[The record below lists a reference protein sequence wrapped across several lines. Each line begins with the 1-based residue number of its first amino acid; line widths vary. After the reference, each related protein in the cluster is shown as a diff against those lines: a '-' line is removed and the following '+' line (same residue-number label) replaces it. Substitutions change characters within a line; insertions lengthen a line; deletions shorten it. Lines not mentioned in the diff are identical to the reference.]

1 MAEIDRTEWDGDAAM
16 SRAASSD
23 DPAAAYRAICAG
35 RKDGDPAVQ
44 SSWALPHHKNPGD
57 PPNAAGVR
65 NSLSRLPQTDDLT
78 NRDAAESHLQA
89 HMDDIHAAEGER
101 SEDAPLEVT
110 AEAEEPAQVETT
122 DELHT
127 FSVVDAL
134 EVRNLAKREIGAF
147 IVPWNVTVNT
157 PQGLEEFQRGA
168 FAGTDPGRVKLRME
182 HQNPVAGKGIALEE
196 RADGA
201 YMTFSVSKTAKGDE
215 ILTLAADGVTDGVS
229 VGFMERPGGTV
240 IQQRN
245 GRRVRVHRKVDLR
258 EVSTTWQPVYE
269 RAAVQ
274 YVRSKTSEEAPMPET
289 QAPAEGAAE
298 ETVHAPVQVP
308 TVDLGPLER
317 AFGAFTD
324 GIGERL
330 DKIEERYRSDF
341 QVPSTNQND
350 DEEQIRK
357 GDWANIVIRSLV
369 GDRVPE
375 LKTRAW
381 QDIVTADNLG
391 VVPEAFLSEMIGVID
406 PSRPFLSSTRKMPLP
421 AAGMTINVPVITQ
434 RPTTAVQATEKSL
447 IDSTKTIITSTGFE
461 AVTIAGGADI
471 SVQVLRRSSPS
482 YLDLFLELLGEAYAI
497 DAEDQALDALIAAVA
512 DGGPEPATA
521 MDPENLSLGDAFV
534 ASFDATRRAPD
545 TIWLST
551 QAVGEFIDAKA
562 SGTNAPLYPGLQAS
576 ATAAGGITGTVSG
589 LRPVHVPTL
598 DAKGAY
604 AIVGPSSGF
613 GWTEDGTFTL
623 QVDVPSKAGRDVA
636 LVGILWFMPLYPA
649 AFSLYNVAS

>member
-1 MAEIDRTEWDGDAAM
+1 MSDAQEDQVVDQTEE
-16 SRAASSD
+16 SVE
-23 DPAAAYRAICAG
+23 PAAE
-35 RKDGDPAVQ
+35 
-44 SSWALPHHKNPGD
+44 L
-57 PPNAAGVR
+57 
-65 NSLSRLPQTDDLT
+65 QTF
-78 NRDAAESHLQA
+78 N
-89 HMDDIHAAEGER
+89 
-101 SEDAPLEVT
+101 
-110 AEAEEPAQVETT
+110 
-122 DELHT
+122 
-127 FSVVDAL
+127 VVDAL
-134 EVRNLAKREIGAF
+134 EIRNLAKREIGAF
-147 IVPWNVTVNT
+147 IVPWGVTVNT

-168 FAGTDPGRVKLRME
+168 FAGVDPSRVKLRME
-182 HQNPVAGKGIALEE
+182 HQNPVAGKGVSIEE

-201 YMTFSVSKTAKGDE
+201 HMVFRVSKTAKGDE

-229 VGFMERPGGTV
+229 VGFMEKPGGTV

-245 GRRVRVHRKVDLR
+245 GRRVRVHRDVDLR

-274 YVRSKTSEEAPMPET
+274 YVRSHSTEEAPVAET
-289 QAPAEGAAE
+289 QAPAEGATPEPAP
-298 ETVHAPVQVP
+298 APVVVQQMD
-308 TVDLGPLER
+308 TSALER
-317 AFGAFTD
+317 AFGSFSENMT
-324 GIGERL
+324 ERL
-330 DKIEERYRSDF
+330 NQMEERYRSGF
-341 QVPSTNQND
+341 EVPAPGAEN
-350 DEEQIRK
+350 EQDANYRK
-357 GDWANIVIRSLV
+357 GDWTSLV
-369 GDRVPE
+369 IKTLAGERVPD
-375 LKTRAW
+375 LHTRAW

-406 PSRPFLSSTRKMPLP
+406 PSRPFLSSTRRLPLP
-421 AAGMTINVPVITQ
+421 SAGMTINVPVITQ
-434 RPTTAVQATEKSL
+434 RPTTAVQSAEKAL
-447 IDSTKTIITSTGFE
+447 IDSTKTIIGSTGFE

-482 YLDLFLELLGEAYAI
+482 YLDLFLELLGEAYAY
-497 DAEDQALDALIAAVA
+497 DSEDQALDALIAAIA
-512 DGGPEPATA
+512 DGGPEPASA
-521 MDPENLSLGDAFV
+521 LDPEDLSLGSAFV

-545 TIWLST
+545 TIWMST
-551 QAVGEFIDAKA
+551 KAVGEFIDAKA

-636 LVGILWFMPLYPA
+636 LVGILWAMPLYPA

>member
-1 MAEIDRTEWDGDAAM
+1 M
-16 SRAASSD
+16 SDPEVVDTPESD
-23 DPAAAYRAICAG
+23 DG
-35 RKDGDPAVQ
+35 VAVEP
-44 SSWALPHHKNPGD
+44 STEL
-57 PPNAAGVR
+57 
-65 NSLSRLPQTDDLT
+65 QTFD
-78 NRDAAESHLQA
+78 
-89 HMDDIHAAEGER
+89 
-101 SEDAPLEVT
+101 
-110 AEAEEPAQVETT
+110 
-122 DELHT
+122 
-127 FSVVDAL
+127 VVDSL
-134 EVRNLAKREIGAF
+134 EIRSLDKREIGAF
-147 IVPWNVTVNT
+147 IVPWNITVNT
-157 PQGLEEFQRGA
+157 PQGLEEFERGA
-168 FAGTDPGRVKLRME
+168 FAGIDPTKVKLRME
-182 HQNPVAGKGIALEE
+182 HQNPVAGKGVSLEE
-196 RADGA
+196 RSDGA
-201 YMTFSVSKTAKGDE
+201 YMVFRVSKTAKGDE

-229 VGFMERPGGTV
+229 VGFMEKPGGTV
-240 IQQRN
+240 IKQRS
-245 GRRVRVHRKVDLR
+245 GRRVRVHRSVDLR

-274 YVRSKTSEEAPMPET
+274 YVRSKT
-289 QAPAEGAAE
+289 APAEETPVPENQAAPE
-298 ETVHAPVQVP
+298 AAASEAPAAAPVVVQQMD
-308 TVDLGPLER
+308 TSALER
-317 AFGAFTD
+317 AFGEFSSNIT
-324 GIGERL
+324 ERL
-330 DKIEERYRSDF
+330 NAMDERYRSDF
-341 QVPSTNQND
+341 QVPAPGADT
-350 DEEQIRK
+350 DEATVRK
-357 GDWANIVIRSLV
+357 GEWTSIVMKALA

-406 PSRPFLSSTRKMPLP
+406 PSRPFLSTTRRLPLP

-434 RPTTAVQATEKSL
+434 RPTTAVQSAEKQL
-447 IDSTKTIITSTGFE
+447 IDSTKTIITSTGFDV
-461 AVTIAGGADI
+461 VTIAGGADI

-482 YLDLFLELLGEAYAI
+482 YLDLFLELLAEAYAI

-512 DGGPEPATA
+512 DGGPEPANA
-521 MDPENLSLGDAFV
+521 LDPENLSLGDAFV

-551 QAVGEFIDAKA
+551 KAVGEFIDAKA

-576 ATAAGGITGTVSG
+576 ATAAGGITGTISG

-636 LVGILWFMPLYPA
+636 LVGMLWAMPLYPA

>member
-1 MAEIDRTEWDGDAAM
+1 MTTEAEIQERAIDNGDWDGNAAM
-16 SRAASSD
+16 SACAKAD
-23 DPAAAYRAICAG
+23 DPAAAYAKVCAG
-35 RKDGDPAVQ
+35 KRDGDPALQ
-44 SSWALPHHKNPGD
+44 STWALPHHQTPGA
-57 PPNAAGVR
+57 PPNADGVR
-65 NSLSRLPQTDDLT
+65 NSLSRLPQADGLA
-78 NRDAAESHLQA
+78 NADAAHAHLQA
-89 HMDDIHAAEGER
+89 HMDDIHAAEGQR
-101 SEDAPLEVT
+101 SE
-110 AEAEEPAQVETT
+110 EEPQTVETSE
-122 DELHT
+122 ELHT
-127 FSVVDAL
+127 FSVLDAL
-134 EVRNLAKREIGAF
+134 EVRNLDKREIGAF
-147 IVPWNVTVNT
+147 IVPWGVTVNT

-168 FAGTDPGRVKLRME
+168 FAGTDPSRVKLRME
-182 HQNPVAGKGIALEE
+182 HQNPVAGKGLQLEE

-201 YMTFSVSKTAKGDE
+201 YMVFSVSKTAKGDE

-229 VGFMERPGGTV
+229 VGFMEIPGGTS
-240 IQQRN
+240 IETRN
-245 GRRVRVHRKVDLR
+245 GRRVRVHRKVNLR

-274 YVRSKTSEEAPMPET
+274 YVRSKISEEAPMPET
-289 QAPAEGAAE
+289 QAPADGAVEDKVPA
-298 ETVHAPVQVP
+298 APVAVP

-317 AFGAFTD
+317 ALGAFSDTMA
-324 GIGERL
+324 ERMGRM
-330 DKIEERYRSDF
+330 EERYRSDF
-341 QVPSTNQND
+341 QVPSTPNS
-350 DEEQIRK
+350 DEPEIRK
-357 GDWANIVIRSLV
+357 GDWANVVIRSLV

-375 LKTRAW
+375 MKTRAW
-381 QDIVTADNLG
+381 QDVITADNLG

-421 AAGMTINVPVITQ
+421 SAGMTINVPVITQ
-434 RPTTAVQATEKSL
+434 RPTTGVQATEKTL

-482 YLDLFLELLGEAYAI
+482 YLDLFLELLGEAYAV
-497 DAEDQALDALIAAVA
+497 DAEDQALDALIAAIA
-512 DGGPEPATA
+512 DGGPEPASA
-521 MDPENLSLGDAFV
+521 MDPENLSLGAAYV

-562 SGTNAPLYPGLQAS
+562 STTNAPLYPGLQAS

-598 DAKGAY
+598 DSKGAY

-636 LVGILWFMPLYPA
+636 LVGILWLMPLYPA